1 MTVAIVA
8 GHLCLDIIPDLS
20 AQSIGQFDAS
30 FKPGRLVQSGPAR
43 LTTGGAVSNTGIALH
58 HLGIQTRLIARIG
71 DDPLGKTLR
80 QCVAD
85 QGEGLADG
93 LIQKSESSTSYSVVI
108 SPPGVDRRFLHNP
121 GANDDFLAS
130 DVRDEELKS
139 ARLFHFG
146 YPPLME
152 KMYAND
158 GSQLRKLFERAR
170 SFGLITS
177 LDMAYPDPDSPA
189 GQADW
194 PAILRNVLP
203 FVDVFVPSLDEIAVM
218 LWHETNASPSKD
230 LLKKTSDTLLGMGT
244 GMTLLKLGNRGLYL
258 RTANPLNRQGIDQ
271 TGKIWSDFEACL
283 PCFKVNVVGT
293 TGAGDVTVAGFLAGL
308 LRGLPPHEA
317 MTGALAVGACCV
329 EAADALSGILSW
341 EGTWQRIRSGW
352 ETHREPEG
360 FSKS

>member
-1 MTVAIVA
+1 MTGAIVA

-20 AQSIGQFDAS
+20 AQAVGQFDAS

-58 HLGIQTRLIARIG
+58 RLGIQTRLIARIG

-146 YPPLME
+146 YPPLMG
-152 KMYAND
+152 KMYADD
-158 GSQLRKLFERAR
+158 GYQLRLLFERAK

-203 FVDVFVPSLDEIAVM
+203 FVDVFVPSYDEIAVM
-218 LWHETNASPSKD
+218 LWHETNASPTQA
-230 LLKKTSDTLLGMGT
+230 LLRKTSDILLDMGA
-244 GMTLLKLGNRGLYL
+244 GMTLLKLGSQGLYL
-258 RTANPLNRQGIDQ
+258 HTANPSNRRGMERI
-271 TGKIWSDFEACL
+271 GMEWSDFEAWL
-283 PCFKVNVVGT
+283 PCFNVQVVGT

-308 LRGLPPHEA
+308 LRELPPLEA

-329 EAADALSGILSW
+329 EAADALSGIHSW
-341 EGTWQRIRSGW
+341 EATWQRIHSGW
-352 ETHREPEG
+352 EMHPEPEA
-360 FSKS
+360 FHK